1 MKRKKIILA
10 AIALFAILVVGGA
23 TAYFTDTEKTTN
35 TFTLGSVD
43 ITLTEEHWV
52 AANAQGILPGKTL
65 PKDPRVTNVGE
76 SSAYVFLK
84 VQEPCYNTT
93 KVFSYTPNSAW
104 TVVGTAPTC
113 SATGTIETTYAYGN
127 SSAMTELAK
136 DANTGDFFTDV
147 TLVDTLDATAVT
159 ALNTQFPDG
168 LDVVVTAYAIQKD
181 NLGLDS
187 DTPVAVWAKYTA
199 STTTP

>member
-23 TAYFTDTEKTTN
+23 TAYLTDTETATN

-43 ITLTEEHWV
+43 IELNERNWDSEE
-52 AANAQGILPGKTL
+52 AKGILPGKQIN
-65 PKDPRVTNVGE
+65 KDPSVKNIGE

-93 KVFSYTPNSAW
+93 KVFDYTLEDGWVA
-104 TVVGTAPTC
+104 VGTAPTC
-113 SATGTIETTYAYGN
+113 TTTGTIETIYAYG
-127 SSAMTELAK
+127 SASAMTELAK
-136 DANTGDFFTDV
+136 ATETAPLFTDV
-147 TLVDTLDATAVT
+147 TLKSTLDSTAVT
-159 ALNTQFPDG
+159 ALNTQFSNK

-187 DTPVAVWAKYTA
+187 DTPSAVWAKFN
-199 STTTP
+199 SQ